1 MLPTFG
7 VICFG
12 EINVYTVGE
21 KRNRCTEWICGL
33 DQWFYWS
40 KKKIFL
46 SFCLN
51 VASDFGKTKL
61 LIPLYHVL
69 MLRQSTAVIYY
80 KRQGSNNCAAYASY
94 IFEGMS
100 DSADMCW
107 NHVTAAQV
115 WANWAWQDKKSREDA
130 NVQPQTSLSP
140 ARAQS
145 AQYKLIPTPL
155 LPNLASAAAW
165 VHQNETTFTAYMYLK
180 WPSHRAAFTCCRQCC
195 TFCRARKC
203 LFRACRVCLG
213 V

>member
-69 MLRQSTAVIYY
+69 ILRHSTAVIYY

-130 NVQPQTSLSP
+130 NVQPQTRFVPSTSSECP
-140 ARAQS
+140 AQ
-145 AQYKLIPTPL
+145 PHT
-155 LPNLASAAAW
+155 NTSAAKSCLSCCLSAP
-165 VHQNETTFTAYMYLK
+165 K
-180 WPSHRAAFTCCRQCC
+180 WNHLY
-195 TFCRARKC
+195 C
-203 LFRACRVCLG
+203 LHVP
-213 V
+213 

>member
-107 NHVTAAQV
+107 NHVRAAEV

-130 NVQPQTSLSP
+130 NMQPQTRFVPSMSSECP
-140 ARAQS
+140 AQ
-145 AQYKLIPTPL
+145 THT
-155 LPNLASAAAW
+155 NTSAAKSCLSCCLSAP
-165 VHQNETTFTAYMYLK
+165 K
-180 WPSHRAAFTCCRQCC
+180 WNHLY
-195 TFCRARKC
+195 C
-203 LFRACRVCLG
+203 LHVP
-213 V
+213 